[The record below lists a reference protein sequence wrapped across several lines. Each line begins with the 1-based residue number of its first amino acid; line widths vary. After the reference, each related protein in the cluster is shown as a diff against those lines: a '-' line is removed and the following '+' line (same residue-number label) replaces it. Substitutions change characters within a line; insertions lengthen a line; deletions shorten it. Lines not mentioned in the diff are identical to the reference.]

1 MSERR
6 DDGPQPIRLDAAL
19 DRVVRSLRAGA
30 VRAEVAGVF
39 GRWEDAVGP
48 ALAAH
53 VRPIRLDRGVLLVEV
68 DDPAWATQ
76 LRFLSDDVR
85 ARLRTVA
92 GVRVERLEV
101 RVGGRRGPTPS

>member
-1 MSERR
+1 MTGRR
-6 DDGPQPIRLDAAL
+6 DDGPEPMRLDAAL

-30 VRAEVAGVF
+30 GRAEVGGLF

-48 ALAAH
+48 AVAAH

-76 LRFLSDDVR
+76 LRFLIDDLR
-85 ARLRTVA
+85 ERLRRVA
-92 GVRVERLEV
+92 GVTVERLEV
-101 RVGGRRGPTPS
+101 RVGGPRGSTPS